1 MAMTR
6 LPKDFRDFLKLLNS
20 NKVEYLIVGGYA
32 VSYHG
37 YPRSTGDMD
46 IWLAMSSENAA
57 KITRVLKEF
66 GFDRELLSEDL
77 FLEKNKVIRIGLPP
91 IRIEILTSISGVE
104 FSECYNSR
112 ITDTVDGVEVNF
124 INLDDLKKNKKSA
137 GRHRDL
143 GDLENLP

>member
-1 MAMTR
+1 MAMIR

-104 FSECYNSR
+104 FSECYNCR
-112 ITDTVDGVEVNF
+112 ISDTVDGVEVNF
-124 INLDDLKKNKKSA
+124 INLDDLKKNKKAA

>member
-1 MAMTR
+1 
-6 LPKDFRDFLKLLNS
+6 LLNS

-104 FSECYNSR
+104 FSECYNCR
-112 ITDTVDGVEVNF
+112 ISDTVDGVEVNF
-124 INLDDLKKNKKSA
+124 INLDDLKKNKKAA